1 MTMRYE
7 TQEDRDRE
15 IKAIKKIVN
24 LFKGSYKKLGHSDI
38 DFRVFDKDKKIIA
51 YVEVKGKS
59 SNLKNAFPVYVAARK
74 LVKLCDKRLN
84 PVIIW
89 ACTDGIVY
97 AKVPDLI
104 GEIRWGGRNEVR
116 DDAFHDK
123 ELMAYFEYSRAFKYL
138 KY

>member
-1 MTMRYE
+1 MRYE

-15 IKAIKKIVN
+15 IKAIKKFVN

-104 GEIRWGGRNEVR
+104 ERFVGVVEMKLGMMPFMTKSSWLILNIV
-116 DDAFHDK
+116 
-123 ELMAYFEYSRAFKYL
+123 ELSSI
-138 KY
+138 